1 MVKMTVKMGRTSWI
15 ATALLQVVKNKLL
28 NKQRQQK
35 MLYLSVSSFKSELLI
50 DDTFTFATV
59 GQSVYRGLLLL
70 FSQNFSSILIC

>member
-1 MVKMTVKMGRTSWI
+1 MVKTTVKMGRTSWI
-15 ATALLQVVKNKLL
+15 ATALLQVVTNKLL

-50 DDTFTFATV
+50 DDTFTFPTV